1 MPRRE
6 QSRIRCAGGIVHDA
20 EGRLLLVRRGNPPGE
35 GLWSLP
41 GGRVE
46 PGETDAEAVTR
57 EVAEET
63 GLSVTVGRLAGT
75 VLRPGPT
82 GVHEIHDHLC
92 QVESG
97 VLRPG
102 DDAVDAQ
109 WATAAILA
117 TLDRESMLTDGLIAA
132 LRSWNCLPRS

>member
-1 MPRRE
+1 M
-6 QSRIRCAGGIVHDA
+6 HDA

-46 PGETDAEAVTR
+46 PGETDVAAVTR
-57 EVAEET
+57 EIAEET
-63 GLSVTVGRLAGT
+63 GLSVTVGRVAGT
-75 VLRPGPT
+75 VLRPAAE
-82 GVHEIHDHLC
+82 GVYEIHDHLC

-97 VLRPG
+97 TLRAG
-102 DDAVDAQ
+102 DDATDVR

-117 TLDRESMLTDGLIAA
+117 TLDRESMLTEGLVAA